1 MLFFS
6 HSSAFLN
13 FLLLILPRHLSS
25 FHLPPQILRPR
36 GHILRRQ
43 ERQARAVLNKNIARA
58 TVEHRL
64 GRVDSRL
71 GHARHAVAE
80 CTRATQIQALKFST
94 RRESPRP
101 HLRRAFLDAV

>member
-71 GHARHAVAE
+71 GHARHAVTE
-80 CTRATQIQALKFST
+80 RARAAHVQALELSA
-94 RRESPRP
+94 RRECPRS
-101 HLRRAFLDAV
+101 HLLRRFLDAV